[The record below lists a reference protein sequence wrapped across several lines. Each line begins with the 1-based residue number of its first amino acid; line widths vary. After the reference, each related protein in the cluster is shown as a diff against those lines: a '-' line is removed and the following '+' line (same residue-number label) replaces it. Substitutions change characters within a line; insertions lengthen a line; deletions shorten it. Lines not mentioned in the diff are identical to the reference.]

1 MDFGFLNKYYM
12 LFLIGAKNTIL
23 IAFFVVLF
31 GVIIGVILALM
42 KLSKNKLFNILASAY
57 IEFIRGTP
65 ILVQLFIVFFG
76 LPKFPGILG
85 DHMEYIAGIIALSIN
100 SGAYVAEIIRA
111 GIQAVDK
118 GQMEAARSLGIPR
131 GMAMRFVIIPQAF
144 KNILPAL
151 GNEFITVIKESS
163 IVSVIGINELMYN
176 TQTVQS
182 NSFRPFEPLM
192 IVAVMYFILT
202 FTLSKV
208 LGKVERGMRARD

>member
-1 MDFGFLNKYYM
+1 MDFSFLSKYYM
-12 LFLIGAKNTIL
+12 FFLIGAKNTIL

-42 KLSKNKLFNILASAY
+42 KISSNKLFNILASVY

-65 ILVQLFIVFFG
+65 VLVQLFIVFFG
-76 LPKFPGILG
+76 LPKFPGMLG

-163 IVSVIGINELMYN
+163 IVSIIGINELMYN
-176 TQTVQS
+176 AQTVQS
-182 NSFRPFEPLM
+182 NSFRPFEPL
-192 IVAVMYFILT
+192 IVVAGMYFIMT

>member
-1 MDFGFLNKYYM
+1 MDFGFLSKYYM

-23 IAFFVVLF
+23 IAFFVVIF
-31 GVIIGVILALM
+31 GVIIGVVLALM
-42 KLSKNKLFNILASAY
+42 KISNNKLFNILASIY

-65 ILVQLFIVFFG
+65 VLVQLFIVFFG

-131 GMAMRFVIIPQAF
+131 GMAMKFVIIPQAF

-163 IVSVIGINELMYN
+163 IVSIIGINELMYN
-176 TQTVQS
+176 TETVQS
-182 NSFRPFEPLM
+182 SSFRPFEPL
-192 IVAVMYFILT
+192 IVVAVMYFIMT